1 MYTKAKDG
9 VEFQSIS
16 VYLTDDWSIENL
28 ELATKLKYHKVEESQ
43 RMAMLIFA
51 MLFRFLKMHNI
62 LFDRTMDILTTYM
75 YM

>member
-1 MYTKAKDG
+1 
-9 VEFQSIS
+9 
-16 VYLTDDWSIENL
+16 
-28 ELATKLKYHKVEESQ
+28 
-43 RMAMLIFA
+43 MAMLIFA